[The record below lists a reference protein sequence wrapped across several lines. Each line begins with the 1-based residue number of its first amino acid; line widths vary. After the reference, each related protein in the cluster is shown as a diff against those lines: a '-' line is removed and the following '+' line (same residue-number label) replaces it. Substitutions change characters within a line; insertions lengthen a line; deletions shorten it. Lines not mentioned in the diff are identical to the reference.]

1 MSTLSWVARNV
12 SDEETGFSHCLSFC
26 LLAKRSTSL
35 NHSTSQENNNN
46 KKTQKNHANR
56 RIAICLMGLMKKANS
71 VTALCDLA
79 HTLCKYKTV
88 IEQPKIFVTERERHK
103 KW

>member
-1 MSTLSWVARNV
+1 
-12 SDEETGFSHCLSFC
+12 
-26 LLAKRSTSL
+26 
-35 NHSTSQENNNN
+35 
-46 KKTQKNHANR
+46 
-56 RIAICLMGLMKKANS
+56 MGLMKKANS

-103 KW
+103 KWQEGFRFQSVFKVLGCFTMVIAERKLNNFFFSNATWGSMSGKSPLLMKFRWEHRF